1 MKKTYI
7 KPESEAVVLQVESP
21 LLAGSLEMDETKPV
35 ENETD
40 VLSNKQGFGNA
51 LWE

>member
-7 KPESEAVVLQVESP
+7 KPESEVVALQVESP
-21 LLAGSLEMDETKPV
+21 LLAGSLELDETNPV
-35 ENETD
+35 EDETA